1 MSRDPIDRRP
11 AEDRRPADA
20 GNVRDRLRRALPAAI
35 KARDTAAVAAVRSAL
50 AAIDNT
56 EAVDPDAV
64 GPRPVDPGAEADPA
78 DGAGSDPGAGA
89 GAVGVAGAGA
99 GAVGVAGAE
108 FAGTVA
114 GVGAGEVARRLLT
127 DAEMEEIVRAE
138 VVERQHSARLYEN
151 AGQLD
156 QAERLRREARLLNA
170 HLDDPEPPAT

>member
-1 MSRDPIDRRP
+1 MPIVHSARQEWIEETDAMSRDPVDRQP
-11 AEDRRPADA
+11 AEDRPPAEA

-35 KARDTAAVAAVRSAL
+35 KARDTAAVAALRSAL

-56 EAVDPDAV
+56 EAVDPDAEGPWPIEADADPEAEDDADGVGV
-64 GPRPVDPGAEADPA
+64 GP
-78 DGAGSDPGAGA
+78 
-89 GAVGVAGAGA
+89 
-99 GAVGVAGAE
+99 E

-127 DAEMEEIVRAE
+127 DAEMEEVVRAE
-138 VVERQHSARLYEN
+138 VVERQLSARLYEN

-170 HLDDPEPPAT
+170 HLDDPEPPAN